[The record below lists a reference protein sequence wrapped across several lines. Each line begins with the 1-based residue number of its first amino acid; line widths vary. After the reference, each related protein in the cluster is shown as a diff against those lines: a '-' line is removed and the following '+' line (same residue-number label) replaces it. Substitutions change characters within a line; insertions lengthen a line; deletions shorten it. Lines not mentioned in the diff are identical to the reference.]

1 MYVGTSY
8 DEDQQHLFNFASIPE
23 EKYSVKYRRKNARLR
38 GEHLIFSLLFIL
50 LLIPL
55 TLSILLVYS
64 DARDWHLPGNLYTMV
79 DEYRTSV
86 QTAVQVI
93 SAALA
98 GLEVFALCRLINLAT
113 RIRLTK
119 APVSLNMLGF
129 WSALST
135 PTTNWGQPI
144 WMVLI
149 TFLLGNLATVFSALW
164 TGALTPTNTIG
175 TRITTIH
182 VPDWSNISLIQEY
195 PSQIDRTGLS
205 VRNIDGYFTFS
216 VGVGLLG
223 SLLASAASASPV
235 DGGIRIHNK
244 LDNTRYTYNGRSYS
258 AGSSAGLLDQS
269 VLDIPRATNYTY
281 SEIGL
286 STIVSCIHNSS
297 SEFILSDGEDGVVYP
312 AEGKLPDST
321 GGESSS
327 YIGFSTSAIVA
338 IGVAAQPPTYTAKR
352 YMAFAAGD
360 YYSDLNSTQCAVTFI
375 PTIFNVTVNMS
386 GRNITV
392 RKVSESSKSVH
403 DIDPHHNITHV
414 TMRQLELISNDQ
426 TNFYRSTVGDTFNAS
441 ISNYRTSIANTT
453 KGNVSESAI
462 IMTGIENAVISL
474 VDDML
479 VAYASA
485 QSIVAGF
492 KKPAP
497 TLVYVDAIRVG
508 SRGYIISSA
517 CIIIVII
524 ALVIAEA
531 IRMRGWTELPTF
543 DYLDDRMLVVGASKG
558 GRGIAEHAERNGD
571 TDLDHIPIIWRGKGE
586 GDLGEISITTTT
598 NEDKSIA
605 WVRGNVVDQGGY
617 GFI

>member
-1 MYVGTSY
+1 MSAGTSY
-8 DEDQQHLFNFASIPE
+8 DEDEHLFKLPSIPE
-23 EKYSVKYRRKNARLR
+23 EEHPAKHRRKTARCG
-38 GEHLIFSLLFIL
+38 GEHLIFTLLFIL

-55 TLSILLVYS
+55 TLSILLIYS
-64 DARDWHLPGNLYTMV
+64 DARDWHLPGNLYTIV
-79 DEYRTSV
+79 GEYRTSV

-113 RIRLTK
+113 RIHFTK

-149 TFLLGNLATVFSALW
+149 TFLLGNLVTVFSALW
-164 TGALTPTNTIG
+164 TGALTPNNTIG
-175 TRITTIH
+175 TRNTTIH

-195 PSQIDRTGLS
+195 ASQIDRTGLS
-205 VRNIDGYFTFS
+205 VRNADGYFTFS

-223 SLLASAASASPV
+223 SLLASANSASPV
-235 DGGIRIHNK
+235 DGGIRSHNK
-244 LDNTRYTYNGRSYS
+244 LDNTRYSYHGRSYS

-269 VLDIPRATNYTY
+269 VLNISRATNYTY

-286 STIVSCIHNSS
+286 STTVSCIHNSS
-297 SEFILSDGEDGVVYP
+297 SEFTISSSGESVVYP

-321 GGESSS
+321 SGEYSS
-327 YIGFSTSAIVA
+327 YIGWSTKAIVA
-338 IGVAAQPPTYTAKR
+338 IGVAAQPPVYTAKR
-352 YMAFAAGD
+352 YMAFATGD
-360 YYSDLNSTQCAVTFI
+360 YYSDLNKVQCAVTFI
-375 PTIFNVTVNMS
+375 PTRFNVTVDIS

-392 RKVSESSKSVH
+392 RKVSESSSVY
-403 DIDPHHNITHV
+403 DIDPHHNITHI
-414 TMRQLELISNDQ
+414 TMRQLELIANDQ

-441 ISNYRTSIANTT
+441 ISDYRTSIANTT
-453 KGNVSESAI
+453 KENMSESAI
-462 IMTGIENAVISL
+462 IMKGVENALISL

-485 QSIVAGF
+485 QSMVAGF

-517 CIIIVII
+517 CIILVII

-531 IRMRGWTELPTF
+531 IRMRGWKELPTF

-558 GRGIAEHAERNGD
+558 GRGIAEYAERNGV
-571 TDLDHIPIIWRGKGE
+571 TDLDHIPIVWRGKGD
-586 GDLGEISITTTT
+586 GDVGEISLRTTV
-598 NEDKSIA
+598 NEDIGVVC
-605 WVRGNVVDQGGY
+605 VRGKVVDQGGY